1 MKKLLQALA
10 LAALASAASPGGA
23 MYLNPRGSGQLLLF
37 PYFTVNAGQVTLLN
51 LVNGGDRAKIVQVL
65 VREGVNNRRLQTLD
79 VVLAPRDSW
88 TATLY
93 AANDNGVAVL
103 RSSDGSCTVP
113 DKSAWQAAGDAFD
126 LSLSTA
132 AYTGANADGGPTD
145 ALRAREGSIQV
156 IERAQLNGALANAAA
171 GGSAARCGTFSTIDP
186 ASADLLPPGGGLYG
200 NFAIVNVAAG
210 TILGGNATAIE
221 GFSSYKL
228 IGANL
233 PAELLT
239 QGFGT
244 LFPTP
249 ASDAVVSLGTR
260 TTTLSY
266 GGAFVT
272 NAITALLMTDSLQA
286 DITREDAIGSDTEWV
301 ITAPTKHLHAD
312 PANRVT
318 QLAPF
323 AKAFNADG
331 SGDACTQFLPL
342 AYDRSG
348 RAVKLQAEAVPGGAP
363 VHPEQ
368 HLCFGTD
375 VLYFANRPASG
386 TSPILGSRLGSR
398 LWNPATPFESGQVQI
413 VLGSREFFPR
423 RTFLPSGSVGP
434 RLRGLPVIGFQA
446 VRYING
452 NVLPGVLANYTLAQ
466 PLARTVGCT
475 DTEGVAAPC
484 N

>member
-1 MKKLLQALA
+1 MKKLLQVLA
-10 LAALASAASPGGA
+10 LAALASAAAPGGA
-23 MYLNPRGSGQLLLF
+23 MYLNPRGSGQVLLF

-51 LVNGGDRAKIVQVL
+51 LVNGSDRAKIVQVL

-79 VVLAPRDSW
+79 VVLAPHDSW

-93 AANDNGVAVL
+93 AANDNGAAVL
-103 RSSDGSCTVP
+103 RSGDASCTVP
-113 DKSAWQAAGDAFD
+113 DKSAWQAAGDAYD
-126 LSLSTA
+126 LGLSTA
-132 AYTGANADGGPTD
+132 AYTGANADGGPAD
-145 ALRAREGSIQV
+145 ALRAREGSVQV
-156 IERAQLNGALANAAA
+156 IERAQLGGALATAAA
-171 GGSAARCGTFSTIDP
+171 GSGAARCGAFAAIDP
-186 ASADLLPPGGGLYG
+186 ASTDLLPPGGGLYG

-210 TILGGNATAIE
+210 TILGGDPTAIE
-221 GFSSYKL
+221 DFTRYKL
-228 IGANL
+228 YGANL

-239 QGFGT
+239 QGYST
-244 LFPTP
+244 IIPTP
-249 ASDAVVSLGTR
+249 TSDAVVSLGTR
-260 TTTLSY
+260 TTTLRY
-266 GGAFVT
+266 GGPIAA
-272 NAITALLMTDSLQA
+272 NAVTALLMTDSLQA

-312 PANRVT
+312 PASRVT

-323 AKAFNADG
+323 AKAFDADG
-331 SGDACTQFLPL
+331 NGDACTQFLPL
-342 AYDRSG
+342 AHDRSG
-348 RAVKLQAEAVPGGAP
+348 RAVTLRAEPAAPGR
-363 VHPEQ
+363 HPEQ

-375 VLYFANRPASG
+375 VLYFANRRADG

-413 VLGSREFFPR
+413 VLGSRENYVPR
-423 RTFLPSGSVGP
+423 TYLPSGSTGP

-466 PLARTVGCT
+466 PLARTGGCT
-475 DTEGVAAPC
+475 DIDGVPVVC